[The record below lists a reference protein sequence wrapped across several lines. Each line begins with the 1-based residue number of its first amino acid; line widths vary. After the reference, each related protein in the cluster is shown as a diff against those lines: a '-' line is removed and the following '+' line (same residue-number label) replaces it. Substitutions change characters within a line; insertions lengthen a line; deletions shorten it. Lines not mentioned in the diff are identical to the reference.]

1 MISIHKEKE
10 EFKRKLFSLD
20 QRTLREM
27 NEILEHWKQIQC
39 LEKAEW
45 NYLYRPDEGD
55 EWLLLLKGISLF
67 RQDLSKIIWQV
78 NKDR

>member
-10 EFKRKLFSLD
+10 EFKRKLLSLD

-39 LEKAEW
+39 LEKAE
-45 NYLYRPDEGD
+45 
-55 EWLLLLKGISLF
+55 
-67 RQDLSKIIWQV
+67 
-78 NKDR
+78 

>member
-10 EFKRKLFSLD
+10 EFKRKLLSLD

-45 NYLYRPDEGD
+45 NYIHRPDEGD

>member
-10 EFKRKLFSLD
+10 EFKRKLLSLD

-45 NYLYRPDEGD
+45 NYIHRPDEWD